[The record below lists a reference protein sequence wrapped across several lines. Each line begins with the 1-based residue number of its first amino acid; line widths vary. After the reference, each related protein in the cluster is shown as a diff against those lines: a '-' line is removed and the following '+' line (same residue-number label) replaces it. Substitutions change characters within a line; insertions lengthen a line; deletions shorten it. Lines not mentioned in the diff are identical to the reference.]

1 MNKYQYMTLIL
12 FTCVLV
18 LAGCGIGSDV
28 DDALDPQFIADY
40 IEGEQI
46 SSSFSDSRLPAMKG
60 IVENEQ
66 LRLFINEQ
74 TAEIAVANKQN
85 GEIWYS
91 NPPERQTD
99 ALSSGVNKEML
110 SAQVRLDFYNMSGQS
125 SFVNSYTD
133 SVMHE
138 QVGYSLIPNGIAVHY
153 QFGTNQK
160 THEDLPAKI
169 SGERLDN
176 IKNQLDNT
184 GQRALL
190 IAYREDKDEPGTFIR
205 NDGSL
210 QGLQLIRALQAFEDA
225 GYTEEDLEY
234 DIAENNLDQ
243 TKPQARIFLITLQ
256 YYLDGDSL
264 VVHVPRDT
272 IHYPEEFPIST
283 ISVLNYFGA
292 GGLDDEG
299 SLFVPDGSG
308 ALIHFNNGKV
318 SYPAYRQEVYGLDLA
333 TDPERIYRREEKVR
347 LPVFGMIRD
356 NHAFLAIIE
365 EGDEVA
371 AVNADISGKLN
382 GYNNVYAGFN
392 FISKGDVTLF
402 ANEQRRSLP
411 KFQEEPMQTDY
422 TIRYAFLSDEEA
434 SYEGMAHYYRNYLI
448 AKGGLPERIAQDSSK
463 DVPFY
468 LKLVGAITKKKHFA
482 GIPRQSVEG
491 LTTFEEAEEIIEQ
504 LKQRDINH
512 ITLQYAG
519 WFNRGLDH
527 DIPKK
532 VKVDRALGGSK
543 ALQRFLKYA
552 EQENVQVFPDVA
564 MLLVNDDKGFR
575 VTKEA
580 SRTLSEVPAAIYPL
594 NQATNRRDRDRSPAY
609 VLSPKYLDRY
619 MSAFLDGI
627 ERYEFDGI
635 SLRDLS
641 NALNSDYRKNEQVDR
656 SQSEQLSLQALETI
670 RNNGL
675 LMMGEGGNAYALP
688 YLSHVTNAPLS
699 HSRFKLSDE
708 AIPFYQ
714 MVIRGHISYTGTPY
728 NLSTYTNDKQYIL
741 KNLEYGS
748 NVYFEWIYAPNHVV
762 KETEYD
768 YMYSVHYEHWLER
781 ATDIYKEVNH
791 VLKLVNNEPLIAHEK
806 LDDGIYKSTF
816 GNGIYIIVDY
826 HAESYSIGGEDR

>member
-1 MNKYQYMTLIL
+1 MNKYQYVTVIL
-12 FTCVLV
+12 FACVLV
-18 LAGCGIGSDV
+18 LAGCGIGSDE

-46 SSSFSDSRLPAMKG
+46 SSSFTDSRLPEMKG

-74 TAEIAVANKQN
+74 TAEIAVINKQN
-85 GEIWYS
+85 DEIWYS
-91 NPPERQTD
+91 NPPDRQTD
-99 ALSSGVNKEML
+99 VLSSGINKEML
-110 SAQVRLDFYNMSGQS
+110 SAQVRLDFYNMLGQS

-138 QVGYSLIPNGIAVHY
+138 QMGYTLIPNGIAVHY
-153 QFGTNQK
+153 QFGTNKK
-160 THEDLPAKI
+160 THEDLPEKI

-176 IKNQLDNT
+176 IKNQLDST

-190 IAYREDKDEPGTFIR
+190 IAYREDREQPGTYIR

-210 QGLQLIRALQAFEDA
+210 QGLQLVRALQAFEDA

-243 TKPQARIFLITLQ
+243 TKPQARIFLITLH
-256 YYLDGDSL
+256 YYLDGESL

-272 IHYPEEFPIST
+272 IYYPEEFPIST

-292 GGLDDEG
+292 GGVEDEG

-318 SYPAYRQEVYGLDLA
+318 SYPAYRQEVYGIDLA
-333 TDPERIYRREEKVR
+333 TDPQRVYRREEKVR

-356 NHAFLAIIE
+356 NNAFLAIIE
-365 EGDEVA
+365 DGDEVA
-371 AVNADISGKLN
+371 AINADISGKVN

-422 TIRYAFLSDEEA
+422 TVRYTFLSGADA
-434 SYEGMAHYYRNYLI
+434 SYDGMAHYYRDYLL
-448 AKGGLPERIAQDSSK
+448 ANGGLPDRMADDSSD

-482 GIPRQSVEG
+482 GIPRQALES
-491 LTTFEEAEEIIEQ
+491 LTTFEEAEHIVAQ
-504 LKQRDINH
+504 LKEHDIHN
-512 ITLQYAG
+512 IALKYAG

-532 VKVDRALGGSK
+532 VKVDRKLGGSK
-543 ALQRFLKYA
+543 GLQSFMSFAA
-552 EQENVQVFPDVA
+552 EHHVQVFPDVA
-564 MLLVNDDKGFR
+564 TLLVNGEKGFR

-594 NQATNRRDRDRSPAY
+594 NQALNRRDGSRSPSY
-609 VLSPKYLDRY
+609 VLSPKYVDRY
-619 MSAFLDGI
+619 MNGLLDGI
-627 ERYEFDGI
+627 ERFAFEGI
-635 SLRDLS
+635 SLRDL
-641 NALNSDYRKNEQVDR
+641 AHVLNSDYRKNDQIDR
-656 SQSEQLSLQALETI
+656 SQAEQLSIQALDAI
-670 RNNGL
+670 HNDGL
-675 LMMGEGGNAYALP
+675 LMMGDGGNAYALP

-699 HSRFKLSDE
+699 HSQFKLSDE

-714 MVIRGHISYTGTPY
+714 MVIRGHISYTGSPY
-728 NLSTYTNDKQYIL
+728 NLSTYKSDMQYIL
-741 KNLEYGS
+741 KSLEYGS
-748 NVYFEWIYAPNHVV
+748 HVYFEWIYAPNHVV

-768 YMYSVHYEHWLER
+768 YMYSVHYDHWIER
-781 ATDIYKEVNH
+781 ASDMYREVND
-791 VLKLVNNEPLIAHEK
+791 VLKLVKNEPLVAHEK
-806 LDDGIYKSTF
+806 LDEGVYKSTY

-826 HAESYSIGGEDR
+826 DAESYSIGGENR